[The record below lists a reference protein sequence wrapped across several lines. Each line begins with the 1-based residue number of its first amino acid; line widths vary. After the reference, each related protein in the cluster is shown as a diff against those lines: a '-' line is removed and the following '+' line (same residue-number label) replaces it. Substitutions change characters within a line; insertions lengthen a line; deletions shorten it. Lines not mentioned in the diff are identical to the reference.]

1 MAEAI
6 AAYSRPP
13 QETIAFGK
21 HFQRISPTKAFSKIL
36 KVVVASRLIMIYL
49 TDKATPKSG
58 KIG

>member
-36 KVVVASRLIMIYL
+36 KVVASGLIIIYL
-49 TDKATPKSG
+49 TDKATLKSG

>member
-36 KVVVASRLIMIYL
+36 KVVASGLIMIYL
-49 TDKATPKSG
+49 TDKATLKSG